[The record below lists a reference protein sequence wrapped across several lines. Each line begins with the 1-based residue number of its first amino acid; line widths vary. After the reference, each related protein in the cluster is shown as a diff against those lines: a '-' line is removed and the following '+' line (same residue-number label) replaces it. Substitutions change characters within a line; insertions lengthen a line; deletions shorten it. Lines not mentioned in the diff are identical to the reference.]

1 MIGASVLAAACSRGE
16 RGPRPPRFRHT
27 AAATGAAGV
36 RTGALIRVTLA
47 ADSSGAAAFA
57 DSLAREGWDAEAA
70 RRATGDS
77 GWAVRVIVP
86 GDADLAKLVE
96 HSLRQSGLQP
106 VFLGRRSS
114 RGTFAVGVM
123 PVNSGSHGMSAQ
135 VRWILS
141 DDRRAVLVVEDPRAV
156 ENDPVPN
163 GFVFAVEG
171 SPPVQRDSVWDV
183 APAPDWRRVAYARAY
198 TTNAGETDSIPPSEW
213 HRLAGSVGLME
224 SIVRKNAFSTS
235 GMVTAYGVARPFV
248 VSPTPPSRY
257 DGDGSQ
263 AACRIAEGWRV
274 AWTRDGSRLAIGA
287 PPQVI
292 ADDAP
297 ASRWRLVDP
306 VTGEARGFTD
316 TTSLARH
323 QWIQGPNLDVSTAVD
338 MRQRRAFRA
347 GDVDIESEDGW
358 IRVYGHD
365 GARVRAPHIVG
376 PGIALTATAN
386 GQFIVA
392 IAPDPANGVVRAAK
406 RPRGVPHSPAITCAT
421 RFDGTARFNQ
431 VDRRGSRV
439 VPNDYVDGQ
448 RGRAV
453 GPCRIGRA
461 ST

>member
-1 MIGASVLAAACSRGE
+1 MIAASILVAACARGE
-16 RGPRPPRFRHT
+16 GGRAGT
-27 AAATGAAGV
+27 DSAAATDAVGV

-47 ADSSGAAAFA
+47 ADSGGAAAFA
-57 DSLAREGWDAEAA
+57 DSLAREGWDTEAA

-86 GDADLAKLVE
+86 GDAELAKLVE
-96 HSLRQSGLQP
+96 HSLRQFDLDP

-114 RGTFAVGVM
+114 RGTFAVGVI
-123 PVNSGSHGMSAQ
+123 PVNHGSHGMSAQ
-135 VRWILS
+135 VRWMLS

-163 GFVFAVEG
+163 GFVFAIEG
-171 SPPVQRDSVWDV
+171 KPPVQRDSVWDV

-198 TTNAGETDSIPPSEW
+198 TTNVGETDSIPPSEW

-248 VSPTPPSRY
+248 VSPTPATDTTATAP
-257 DGDGSQ
+257 GGLP
-263 AACRIAEGWRV
+263 IAEGWRV
-274 AWTRDGSRLAIGA
+274 AWSRDGSRLAIGA
-287 PPQVI
+287 PPGVI

-306 VTGEARGFTD
+306 LSGGARGFTD

-323 QWIQGPNLDVSTAVD
+323 QWVQGPNLDVSTAVD

-392 IAPDPANGVVRAAK
+392 IAPDPQTASYEPPNALVVY
-406 RPRGVPHSPAITCAT
+406 HIL
-421 RFDGTARFNQ
+421 
-431 VDRRGSRV
+431 
-439 VPNDYVDGQ
+439 Q
-448 RGRAV
+448 R
-453 GPCRIGRA
+453 
-461 ST
+461 

>member
-1 MIGASVLAAACSRGE
+1 MGAFILAVACSRDE
-16 RGPRPPRFRHT
+16 RRADT
-27 AAATGAAGV
+27 DSVMVSGAAGV
-36 RTGALIRVTLA
+36 RTGALVRVTLA
-47 ADSSGAAAFA
+47 PDSVGAAAFA

-86 GDADLAKLVE
+86 GDAELAKLVE
-96 HSLRQSGLQP
+96 HALRQSGLQP

-114 RGTFAVGVM
+114 RGTFAVGVT
-123 PVNSGSHGMSAQ
+123 PVNGGSHGMAAE

-141 DDRRAVLVVEDPRAV
+141 DDRRRVLVVEDPRAV

-163 GFVFAVEG
+163 GFVFASEG
-171 SPPVQRDSVWDV
+171 SPPIQRDSVWDV
-183 APAPDWRRVAYARAY
+183 APSPDWKRVAYGRAY
-198 TTNAGETDSIPPSEW
+198 TTNVGETDSIPPSEW

-248 VSPTPPSRY
+248 VSPR
-257 DGDGSQ
+257 
-263 AACRIAEGWRV
+263 AAADTSSTAASGLPIAEGWRV
-274 AWTRDGSRLAIGA
+274 AWTRDGSRLALGA
-287 PPQVI
+287 PPEVI

-316 TTSLARH
+316 TAALARH
-323 QWIQGPNLDVSTAVD
+323 QWIQGPSLDVSTAVD

-392 IAPDPANGVVRAAK
+392 IAPDPATASYEPPNALVVYQ
-406 RPRGVPHSPAITCAT
+406 IL
-421 RFDGTARFNQ
+421 
-431 VDRRGSRV
+431 
-439 VPNDYVDGQ
+439 Q
-448 RGRAV
+448 R
-453 GPCRIGRA
+453 
-461 ST
+461 

>member
-1 MIGASVLAAACSRGE
+1 MTSASILVAACSRGD
-16 RGPRPPRFRHT
+16 RARPGSDSV
-27 AAATGAAGV
+27 AATGAAGA
-36 RTGALIRVTLA
+36 RTGALVRVTLA
-47 ADSSGAAAFA
+47 ADSTGAAAFS
-57 DSLAREGWDAEAA
+57 DSLTREGWDAEAA

-86 GDADLAKLVE
+86 GDAELAKLVE
-96 HSLRQSGLQP
+96 HALRQSGLQP

-114 RGTFAVGVM
+114 RGTFSVGVT
-123 PVNSGSHGMSAQ
+123 PVNSGSHGMAAQ

-156 ENDPVPN
+156 ENEPVPN
-163 GFVFAVEG
+163 AFVFASEG
-171 SPPVQRDSVWDV
+171 NPPVQRDSVWDV
-183 APAPDWRRVAYARAY
+183 APSPDWRRVAYGRAY
-198 TTNAGETDSIPPSEW
+198 TTRAGETDSIPPSEW

-224 SIVRKNAFSTS
+224 STVRKSVFPTS

-248 VSPTPPSRY
+248 VNLNP
-257 DGDGSQ
+257 
-263 AACRIAEGWRV
+263 AADTSGAAAGGLPIAEGWRI

-287 PPQVI
+287 PPEVI
-292 ADDAP
+292 ADDAR

-316 TTSLARH
+316 TTALARH
-323 QWIQGPNLDVSTAVD
+323 QWSQGPNLDVSTAVD

-386 GQFIVA
+386 GRFIVA
-392 IAPDPANGVVRAAK
+392 IAPDPA
-406 RPRGVPHSPAITCAT
+406 
-421 RFDGTARFNQ
+421 TA
-431 VDRRGSRV
+431 SYEP
-439 VPNDYVDGQ
+439 PNALIVYQILQ
-448 RGRAV
+448 R
-453 GPCRIGRA
+453 
-461 ST
+461 